1 MLDPSTLP
9 NNPKLLDMENIIHTD
24 EKWFNGSKKDR
35 TVYMHPDEEDPHRT
49 VRNKNAIHKVMFFLL
64 LGDQDLMM
72 KVDVISMGS

>member
-1 MLDPSTLP
+1 
-9 NNPKLLDMENIIHTD
+9 
-24 EKWFNGSKKDR
+24 
-35 TVYMHPDEEDPHRT
+35 MHPDEEDPHQT